1 MEEYIS
7 NFRRANFLSITL
19 LHVATTF
26 STITDKEFTIMVTMF
41 RDFLMLDQTFLSPQA
56 KQSVIISDTHGIY
69 ELPQELPNDLRLSI
83 LGN

>member
-26 STITDKEFTIMVTMF
+26 STITDKQFTIMVTIF
-41 RDFLMLDQTFLSPQA
+41 RDFLMIDQTFLSPQA
-56 KQSVIISDTHGIY
+56 KRSVIISNIHGTY

>member
-26 STITDKEFTIMVTMF
+26 STTTDKEFTIMVTIF

-69 ELPQELPNDLRLSI
+69 ELLQELPNDLRLSI